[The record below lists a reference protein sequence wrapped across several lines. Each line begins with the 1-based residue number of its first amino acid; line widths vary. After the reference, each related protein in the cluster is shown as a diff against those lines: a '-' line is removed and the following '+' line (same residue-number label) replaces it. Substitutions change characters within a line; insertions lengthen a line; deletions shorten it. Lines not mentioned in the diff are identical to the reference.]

1 MGCPYR
7 LIIGWA
13 NDLEQLFAKKKIY
26 TNVTTTKLVHGS
38 SQVYKNNAMAV
49 WPSHLWGRSLYI
61 LYHQLPIALDKENL
75 PVLFQDS
82 WFIYFIPWWF
92 LIYLLVSMV
101 IILFY
106 LLTTV
111 TIYFQFRYF
120 VVFSC
125 VSLSVIFSTC
135 YMSKLGD
142 FRDLFNNSCLE

>member
-13 NDLEQLFAKKKIY
+13 NDLEQLFAKKKFTLMWLLLNKCMDLVKFIKTMQWQFDHHTCGVDLCIY
-26 TNVTTTKLVHGS
+26 YTTSFPLQWTKKIYPCYSRIPDLFTCFHG
-38 SQVYKNNAMAV
+38 
-49 WPSHLWGRSLYI
+49 
-61 LYHQLPIALDKENL
+61 D
-75 PVLFQDS
+75 
-82 WFIYFIPWWF
+82 
-92 LIYLLVSMV
+92 
-101 IILFY
+101 ILFY